1 MTEYS
6 EEKLFEIIKKLV
18 SEKRYLKERVETL
31 EQELARRNSVQ
42 NIMNSMELR
51 KLIEKLKNILGEENK
66 YLLEE

>member
-31 EQELARRNSVQ
+31 EQELARRNSIQ
-42 NIMNSMELR
+42 NIANSMELQ